1 MIYTELT
8 KKAIRLAFRAHKGQ
22 KDRAGLPYILHP
34 VHLAEQMTTEDACV
48 VALLHDVLEDTDVT
62 EDELRA
68 EGFTE
73 PQLDAVKLLTRTK
86 DEDYFD
92 YVKRIRGNALAKTVK
107 LADLEHN
114 SDRTRIG
121 TFSEKDEIRFQKYQ
135 KARAILTDEEQ

>member
-8 KKAIRLAFRAHKGQ
+8 KKAIRLAFRAHEGQ